1 MLVTNQLNVLL
12 MLVTNQ
18 LNSTTH
24 VSNQPAERT
33 THVSNQ
39 PAERTTHVSNQP
51 AERTTHVSNQPA
63 VKITSPSRGQ
73 QVPIVVQCLR
83 CLVITSTN
91 SSIDSKMVTTDNATS
106 HGQLSII
113 TKGIKQHHNVA
124 GIVHLAHHGSMAHKH
139 TS

>member
-1 MLVTNQLNVLL
+1 MYL
-12 MLVTNQ
+12 
-18 LNSTTH
+18 
-24 VSNQPAERT
+24 P
-33 THVSNQ
+33 
-39 PAERTTHVSNQP
+39 HVSNQP

-73 QVPIVVQCLR
+73 QVPIVVQCLK

-106 HGQLSII
+106 HGQVSII

-124 GIVHLAHHGSMAHKH
+124 GIVHLAHHGSMAA
-139 TS
+139 